1 LIAVVVQDEAFVI
14 PYVEMP
20 PIEAGPL
27 TLHWPMLFW
36 ALGLAVHYGLFLW
49 RLRVLKEADA
59 HLGSELYLT
68 ILICSLAG
76 GWAIA
81 WNRTPG
87 SAGLRIVDGV
97 AFGIAGSLA
106 YGWFRGLAIRS
117 YAIYLEA
124 IAAALPA
131 GAILMRLGCAIE
143 HAHAGIHSN
152 GPRWLA
158 VAYPDGARWDL
169 AVLEM
174 VFFLLLAP
182 VMAAGARGPQW
193 RGPFMCLAYGV
204 FRLATTPLRIDT
216 EPALSPAAILIPAGV
231 LLLVP
236 IFYKK
241 DQIA

>member
-1 LIAVVVQDEAFVI
+1 VI
-14 PYVEMP
+14 PYVELP
-20 PIEAGPL
+20 PIDAGPL

-36 ALGLAVHYGLFLW
+36 AVGLAVHYCLFLW
-49 RLRVLKEADA
+49 WLRIQKDA
-59 HLGSELYLT
+59 NARLGSELYLT
-68 ILICSLAG
+68 ILVCSLAG
-76 GWAIA
+76 GWAMGWI
-81 WNRTPG
+81 RSPG
-87 SAGLRIVDGV
+87 SPGVRIVDGV
-97 AFGIAGSLA
+97 VWGIAGSLA
-106 YGWFRGLAIRS
+106 YGWFRGLAIRW
-117 YAIYLEA
+117 YAIYLDA

-158 VAYPDGARWDL
+158 VEYPDGSRWDL

-182 VMAAGARGPQW
+182 VMAGSRGLLW
-193 RGPFMCLAYGV
+193 RGPFVCLTYGV

-216 EPALSPAAILIPAGV
+216 EPALSPAAILIPAGF